1 MASTPTLPKASLSV
15 VSLFLSLFCSS
26 VVSHRFILD
35 HANPPHSYSHAEKLR
50 RSLNLISK
58 ESLNIIK
65 GDHADFVPGEIVEKK
80 FSFLG
85 NSGPPVED
93 LGHHA
98 GFYSLPHSKAS
109 R

>member
-1 MASTPTLPKASLSV
+1 MASTPTLPKASLCV
-15 VSLFLSLFCSS
+15 VLLFLSLFCSS
-26 VVSHRFILD
+26 VV
-35 HANPPHSYSHAEKLR
+35 
-50 RSLNLISK
+50 
-58 ESLNIIK
+58 

-85 NSGPPVED
+85 KSGPPVED

-98 GFYSLPHSKAS
+98 GYYSLPRSKAS